1 MAASHI
7 PKDDKFA
14 IIGATV
20 LGISTALHLAARG
33 YKDIT
38 IFDKKSLS
46 DLTAPPTQDYPY
58 SASRCSPADRP
69 EHRDLSLEAIN
80 GWKAWNEELWA
91 GKTVPPGLSPEH
103 RVFINNGYYSHFGGD
118 AIPEADIARV
128 RLMEKKGMGLVL
140 LLSTDLDHV
149 GSANSRMFNFDPFGR
164 EEREKANIA
173 VLDTLGGTVIVEK
186 AYQFALYKAQTQ
198 GVKFVFGAED
208 GAVGE
213 LLYHEPRKDNRKHLK
228 GVRTRN
234 GKTHSVDF
242 VVWACETGTSIPHLP
257 SSLDRT
263 ATKTYEFA
271 AAVRIPEGDEL
282 WDRFAPDNFPCW
294 EHILRLP
301 DEQGVVIF
309 GFPREEDGRMIVGIR
324 AMAESNIA
332 KDDVAINRIKKFLA
346 EFLPE
351 LNEAGVGIEP
361 LSFNPPEVYADYC
374 IIDRVPGVKNLL
386 LAVDGRGTGE
396 RFIFLPNIGSHAVDV
411 IEGGE
416 STIAS
421 WKWKSA
427 THQDKKGFGKA
438 KL

>member
-7 PKDDKFA
+7 SKDDRIA
-14 IIGATV
+14 IIGASV

-38 IFDKKSLS
+38 IFDKKPQS
-46 DLTAPPTQDYPY
+46 DLTAPPTQGYPY
-58 SASRCSPADRP
+58 SANRCSPADRP
-69 EHRDLSLEAIN
+69 EYRDLSLEAIN
-80 GWKAWNEELWA
+80 GWKAWNQELWA

-103 RVFINNGYYSHFGGD
+103 RVYINNGYYSHFGGD
-118 AIPEADIARV
+118 AIPEAEIARV
-128 RLMEKKGMGLVL
+128 RLMEKKGMGLAL

-149 GSANSRMFNFDPFGR
+149 GSANSRMFNFDPFWR

-208 GAVGE
+208 GAVEE
-213 LLYHEPRKDNRKHLK
+213 LLYHKPGKDDRKNLK

-242 VVWACETGTSIPHLP
+242 VVWACESGTSIPHLP
-257 SSLDRT
+257 SSLDTT
-263 ATKTYEFA
+263 AAKTYEFA
-271 AAVRIPEGDEL
+271 AAVRIPEREEL
-282 WDRFAPDNFPCW
+282 WDRFAPDNFPSW
-294 EHILRLP
+294 EHRLP
-301 DEQGVVIF
+301 DEQGAVIF

-324 AMAESNIA
+324 ATAKSNIA
-332 KDDVAINRIKKFLA
+332 KNDEAINRIKRFLA

-351 LNEAGVGIEP
+351 LSEAGVSIEP
-361 LSFNPPEVYADYC
+361 LSANPPEVYADYC

-386 LAVDGRGTGE
+386 LAVDGRRTE
-396 RFIFLPNIGSHAVDV
+396 EKFLFLPNIGSHAVDV
-411 IEGGE
+411 IEGGQPAI
-416 STIAS
+416 TN
-421 WKWKSA
+421 WKSKSA
-427 THQDKKGFGKA
+427 IQQERKVLGKA